1 MLIRYCQSCKFHKI
15 KQNEEEEKISY
26 CQKENSYSRFSKC
39 VAEKALE
46 RFLQQESAGRERV
59 FGIA

>member
-1 MLIRYCQSCKFHKI
+1 MLIKSCLHCKFHEI
-15 KQNEEEEKISY
+15 KQSEEEKTSY
-26 CQKENSYSRFSKC
+26 CRRENCYSRFSKC